1 MHFDDY
7 QKQAETTAIYR
18 QTCPG
23 LMYPALGLAGE
34 AGEVAN
40 RVKKIF
46 RDTDGKVDEETRTVI
61 ADEVGDVL
69 WYCAALASELGLS
82 LDEIATH
89 NLDKLAGRKA
99 RGRLKGSGD
108 HR

>member
-1 MHFDDY
+1 MHFDEY
-7 QKQAETTAIYR
+7 QKQAETTAIYQ

-40 RVKKIF
+40 RVKKVF
-46 RDTDGKVDEETRTVI
+46 RDTDGEIDHQTRLAI

-82 LDEIATH
+82 LDKIAAH
-89 NLDKLAGRKA
+89 NLDKLSGRKA